1 MLSITLAA
9 LVLQPRIQTP
19 ATQTPPA
26 QGATADDFGKMWD
39 TVSSGIKRTFYAAKA
54 REAEM
59 NRLFDKYKPLA
70 SAAKSR
76 SEFTKIVND
85 MIAEFKDSHFAM
97 YDMEDQGYYVMD
109 SLVRQSNAT
118 PMPNIGAYF
127 RPGPD
132 GYTVGMVLNGGEAE
146 KADIRKGDIVL
157 TANGQPFRP
166 VDSLNGDGVV
176 TLSILREGKTLQKK
190 VKPGKQIALDMFLD
204 ATRKSVR
211 VISDRGHKI
220 GYMHVWTLAS
230 EGFKSAISGAV
241 LNNPEVSKTDAFI
254 LDLRDG
260 FGGRPEGYAD
270 PFFRPDATLSWKYP
284 TFTNN
289 ESFGYARPLIVLING
304 GSRSAK
310 EVLSQILKD
319 SHRAILVG
327 STTAGNVLG
336 TFPTPVSS
344 WAYLEV
350 PMVDLSVNGKR
361 LEAVGCTPDVAVPQE
376 FDADGHDLYIEKAL
390 ELLKDVKPYNPP
402 K

>member
-1 MLSITLAA
+1 MLPITLAA
-9 LVLQPRIQTP
+9 LLLQPRIQISADP
-19 ATQTPPA
+19 AVPKQA
-26 QGATADDFGKMWD
+26 ADDFAKMWD
-39 TVSSGIKRTFYAAKA
+39 TVSSGIRRTYYAAKA
-54 REAEM
+54 READM
-59 NRLFDKYKPLA
+59 NRLFDKYKPIA

-76 SEFTKIVND
+76 NEFTKAIND
-85 MIAEFKDSHFAM
+85 MIAEFKDSHFAL
-97 YDMEDQGYYVMD
+97 YNTDDQGFYVMD
-109 SLVRQSNAT
+109 SLARQANAT

-132 GYTVGMVLNGGEAE
+132 GYTVGMVLNSGEAE
-146 KADIRKGDIVL
+146 KADIRKGDLVL
-157 TANGQPFRP
+157 AANGQPFQP
-166 VDSLNGDGVV
+166 VNSFNGNDPVR
-176 TLSILREGKTLQKK
+176 LSISRNGQKLEKT
-190 VKPGKQIALDMFLD
+190 VKPTKQLALDMFLD

-230 EGFKSAISGAV
+230 EGFKSAVSGAV

-260 FGGRPEGYAD
+260 FGGRPEGFAD
-270 PFFRPDATLSWKYP
+270 PFFRPDATLAWKYP
-284 TFTNN
+284 TFTNS

-319 SHRAILVG
+319 SHRAVLVG

-336 TFPTPVSS
+336 TFPTSVSS

-361 LEAVGCTPDVAVPQE
+361 LEAVGCSPDVAVPQE
-376 FDADGHDLYIEKAL
+376 FDAEGHDLYIAKAL
-390 ELLKDVKPYNPP
+390 ELFKDVKPYTPA